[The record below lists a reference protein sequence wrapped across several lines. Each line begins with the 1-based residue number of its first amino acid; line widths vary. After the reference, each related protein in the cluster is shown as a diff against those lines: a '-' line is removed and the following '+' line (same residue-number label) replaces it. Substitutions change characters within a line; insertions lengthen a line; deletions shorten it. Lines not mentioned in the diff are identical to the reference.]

1 MAGACGA
8 SNMESRIGEALSLV
22 LQVDGDR
29 VWALL
34 ILAMAEM
41 ERFVFQ
47 RVRRC
52 ARGGLLQTH
61 VFKASFGEDPQ
72 RFLGFATWRAF
83 SQVEM
88 AVRNEK

>member
-41 ERFVFQ
+41 ERLVSIGYAE
-47 RVRRC
+47 VRGVVLFR
-52 ARGGLLQTH
+52 RTTSGLPMEGIL
-61 VFKASFGEDPQ
+61 
-72 RFLGFATWRAF
+72 
-83 SQVEM
+83 
-88 AVRNEK
+88 

>member
-1 MAGACGA
+1 
-8 SNMESRIGEALSLV
+8 MESRAGEALGLV
-22 LQVDGDR
+22 FRADGDE
-29 VWALL
+29 VWAPL

-47 RVRRC
+47 RVRGGT
-52 ARGGLLQTH
+52 RGGLLQTH
-61 VFKASFGEDPQ
+61 VFWASFGEDPL

-88 AVRNEK
+88 AMRNKN

>member
-1 MAGACGA
+1 MAEACGA
-8 SNMESRIGEALSLV
+8 SDMESHAGEALDLV
-22 LQVDGDR
+22 LRADGDG
-29 VWALL
+29 VWAPL

-47 RVRRC
+47 RVRGD

-61 VFKASFGEDPQ
+61 VFWASFGEDPL

-83 SQVEM
+83 LQVEM
-88 AVRNEK
+88 TV